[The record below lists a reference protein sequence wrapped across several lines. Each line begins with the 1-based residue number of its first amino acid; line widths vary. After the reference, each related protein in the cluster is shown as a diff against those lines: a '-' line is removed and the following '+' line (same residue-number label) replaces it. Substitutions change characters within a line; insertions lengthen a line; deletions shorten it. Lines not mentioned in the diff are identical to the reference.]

1 MYKTGDVHK
10 TDFIVGREKSRY
22 VRAAEVCGTKS
33 GNTKPVH
40 HRCNKMSED
49 WGHENGLINQ

>member
-33 GNTKPVH
+33 GHTKPVH

-49 WGHENGLINQ
+49 